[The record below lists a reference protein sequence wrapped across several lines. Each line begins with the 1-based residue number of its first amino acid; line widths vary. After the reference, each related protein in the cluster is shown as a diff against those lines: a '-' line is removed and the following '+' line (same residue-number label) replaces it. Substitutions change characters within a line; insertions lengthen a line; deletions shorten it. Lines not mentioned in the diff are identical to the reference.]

1 MEAKLTLSMDEA
13 VIKKA
18 KEFAKKNHTSLSQM
32 IEDYFLALTKKEKK
46 NDKDEV
52 SPLVKSLSGVLQLPD
67 YFDFKADRIKHL
79 DKKNK

>member
-1 MEAKLTLSMDEA
+1 METKLTLSMDEV

-32 IEDYFLALTKKEKK
+32 IENYFSNLTKKERN
-46 NDKDEV
+46 NDKDEI

-67 YFDFKADRIKHL
+67 NFDFKKDRIKYL
-79 DKKNK
+79 DKKYK